1 MTRFLRTLSRLSFL
15 LLAVV
20 LIHSCNGCGK
30 PAAPT
35 VDFKNNDN
43 TLRVRLPS
51 EPDRLSPF
59 LTVSAYSRP
68 IYQEIFL
75 PLLEYNDQ
83 TFEPTPALAVGRPVT
98 EDITEGPNAGGVN
111 YTYELNQYATFSD
124 GKPVRVADVIFSF
137 KLLFNLNITETA
149 PHRGS
154 YTAVADVVPSPDN
167 PRKFTVIAKE
177 KYILAED
184 SYSGTNIYPE
194 HVFDPEGLMAGYTLA
209 DMIAKGETL
218 AEEAPMK
225 AFAEQF
231 RSAPF
236 ARDGSKLIGTGPYLL
251 REWVDGDYISMVRDP
266 NWWADKVP
274 GGHPHLHA
282 YPDSVVFRIIPDQA
296 TASSA
301 LRNEIVDV
309 APALDANT
317 FVELRENEFLKERYD
332 FLTTKTFS
340 FFYVAMNNKN
350 PLLEDKRVRRALAH
364 VLDVQIIIDAAYAG
378 LAEPVPGPVS
388 PAKAHA
394 NKDLPLIKKDLEK
407 AKTLLTEAGWEDT
420 NGNGIRDK
428 MIDGKLVEME
438 MEYMVTPGSIFAS
451 TLSEVMK
458 DGASQVGV
466 AITIVPREPRVMM
479 GEDVARREYALFG
492 YGAGGNHLLDDFT
505 QLWHTSS
512 NTPRG
517 GNRWQFGNA
526 ETDALIEQINATMDA
541 TKRHELYQEFQ
552 RIVYEEQPIIF
563 LFSPMER
570 VVVSKRWEGNAS
582 QLLPN
587 YQLRDFKLIKK

>member
-1 MTRFLRTLSRLSFL
+1 MYGNFVFLRP
-15 LLAVV
+15 LA
-20 LIHSCNGCGK
+20 
-30 PAAPT
+30 
-35 VDFKNNDN
+35 
-43 TLRVRLPS
+43 
-51 EPDRLSPF
+51 
-59 LTVSAYSRP
+59 
-68 IYQEIFL
+68 
-75 PLLEYNDQ
+75 
-83 TFEPTPALAVGRPVT
+83 
-98 EDITEGPNAGGVN
+98 
-111 YTYELNQYATFSD
+111 
-124 GKPVRVADVIFSF
+124 
-137 KLLFNLNITETA
+137 
-149 PHRGS
+149 
-154 YTAVADVVPSPDN
+154 
-167 PRKFTVIAKE
+167 
-177 KYILAED
+177 
-184 SYSGTNIYPE
+184 
-194 HVFDPEGLMAGYTLA
+194 
-209 DMIAKGETL
+209 
-218 AEEAPMK
+218 
-225 AFAEQF
+225 
-231 RSAPF
+231 
-236 ARDGSKLIGTGPYLL
+236 
-251 REWVDGDYISMVRDP
+251 
-266 NWWADKVP
+266 
-274 GGHPHLHA
+274 
-282 YPDSVVFRIIPDQA
+282 DQA
-296 TASSA
+296 TATNA

-317 FVELRENEFLKERYD
+317 FVELRENDFLKERYE

-378 LAEPVPGPVS
+378 LAVPVPGPVS

-394 NKDLPLIKKDLEK
+394 NKDLPLIKKDIEK
-407 AKTLLTEAGWEDT
+407 AKALLTEAGWEDS
-420 NGNGIRDK
+420 NGNGTRDK

-517 GNRWQFGNA
+517 SNRWQFGNA
-526 ETDALIEQINATMDA
+526 ETDALIEQINSTMDPA
-541 TKRHELYQEFQ
+541 KRHELYQEFQ